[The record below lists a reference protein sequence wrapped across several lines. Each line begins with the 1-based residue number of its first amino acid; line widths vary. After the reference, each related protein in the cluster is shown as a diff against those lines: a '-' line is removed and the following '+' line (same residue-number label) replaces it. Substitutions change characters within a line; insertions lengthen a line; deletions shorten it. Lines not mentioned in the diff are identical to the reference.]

1 VQRPGCLRAWLLVA
15 ALSLTACSAATDDR
29 PSADSTTAGSTT
41 AGSTTAGRT
50 TSSPPTTDP
59 GAEAVVG
66 EEDSG
71 TQVLLRPGQRLRVSL
86 GPDFAPFEERAD
98 GVLETADAD
107 GGYPTG
113 QPLST
118 LLVAVA
124 PGAVVLST
132 STDAAC
138 LHESPPCS
146 LPQQEWTLL
155 VTVAPR

>member
-1 VQRPGCLRAWLLVA
+1 MQRPGYLRAWLLVA
-15 ALSLTACSAATDDR
+15 AMSLAACSASTDDR
-29 PSADSTTAGSTT
+29 PSAGSTT
-41 AGSTTAGRT
+41 AGSTAAGT
-50 TSSPPTTDP
+50 TTPSPPTTDP

-66 EEDSG
+66 EDDSG

-86 GPDFAPFEERAD
+86 SADHRPFEESVD
-98 GVLETADAD
+98 GVLETVDAG

-113 QPLST
+113 QPLTT
-118 LLVAVA
+118 LLMAVA

-132 STDAAC
+132 STDAEC